1 MAKKRRNGEGTW
13 GNKTI
18 SGIPYVF
25 YRDAEGK
32 YFYGKTEKAV
42 KAKIKQANSVSKI
55 VASDEKEQTFGEY
68 MLLWLQSIRTGI
80 EPTTY
85 QSYLDAVNA
94 RLINYKAYDLANV
107 RLAELSSKMLQ
118 DYLNSL
124 AERYSL
130 NSIKKVWGLIK
141 TCVRYAEA
149 KKDIEP
155 MYLRVT
161 VTTPSEANVSVKKK
175 KIQVPSAE
183 EMRLIYEEAVKS
195 CANGSK
201 KYGNAAY
208 VIILIMYTGMRVS
221 EAIGLQWKDV
231 DIERRQITVNRSL
244 AMIREDKDGE
254 SSYCYKMKTTK
265 SENSRRKI
273 SLPDKALEALCYFKQ
288 YYTDE
293 DGFVCVNGKNQN
305 HYARRQIERT
315 LERIVKNSKC
325 RTKNYSP
332 HSLRH
337 GYGSI
342 LLSMGTDIKIVSE
355 LLGHSDVSFTYN
367 VYIDIFDRDKQE
379 AVMKLNQI

>member
-1 MAKKRRNGEGTW
+1 MAGKRKNGEGSW
-13 GNKTI
+13 GKKKI
-18 SGIPYVF
+18 HGDEYF
-25 YRDAEGK
+25 YYRNADGR
-32 YFYGKTEKAV
+32 YFYGKTEKDV
-42 KAKIKQANSVSKI
+42 RVKIKESKTGKQP
-55 VASDEKEQTFGEY
+55 EKKNAREMTFGEY
-68 MLLWLQSIRTGI
+68 VLAWLESIRTGI
-80 EPTTY
+80 EATTY

-107 RLAELSSKMLQ
+107 KLSELSDKMFQ

-124 AERYSL
+124 AEKYSL

-141 TCVRYAEA
+141 TCVQYAEA
-149 KKDIEP
+149 KKDIKP
-155 MYLRVT
+155 LYLKVT

-175 KIQVPSAE
+175 DISIPSAE
-183 EMRLIYEEAVKS
+183 EVQMIYEEAMSS
-195 CANGSK
+195 CSNGAK

-231 DIERRQITVNRSL
+231 DIERREIAVNQSL
-244 AMIREDKDGE
+244 AMIREDKAGK
-254 SSYCYKMKTTK
+254 SSYSYKVKAAKTK
-265 SENSRRKI
+265 DSRRKI
-273 SLPDKALEALCYFKQ
+273 VLPDKAVEALKYFRQ
-288 YYTDE
+288 YYTD
-293 DGFVCVNGKNQN
+293 DNDFVCVNAKNQN
-305 HYARRQIERT
+305 HYTRRQIERSM
-315 LERIVKNSKC
+315 ERIVENSRC
-325 RTKNYSP
+325 QTKNYTP

-367 VYIDIFDRDKQE
+367 VYIGIFDRDKHD

>member
-1 MAKKRRNGEGTW
+1 MASRRKNGEGSW
-13 GNKTI
+13 GTKKI
-18 SGIPYVF
+18 HGDDYVY
-25 YRDAEGK
+25 YRDIDGK
-32 YFYGKTEKAV
+32 YYYGRSSKIV
-42 KAKIKQANSVSKI
+42 KEKIKQDKSKAKTAAPDI
-55 VASDEKEQTFGEY
+55 AKQTFGEY
-68 MLLWLQSIRTGI
+68 MLSWLESIRTGI
-80 EPTTY
+80 EATTY

-94 RLINYKAYDLANV
+94 RLINYKIYDLANV
-107 RLAELSSKMLQ
+107 RLKDLKDKMFQ
-118 DYLNSL
+118 DYLDSL

-155 MYLRVT
+155 LFLDVT
-161 VTTPSEANVSVKKK
+161 VKTPSEANVSVKKK
-175 KIQVPSAE
+175 EISIPSAE
-183 EMRLIYEEAVKS
+183 EVQMIYEEAMRT
-195 CANGSK
+195 CANGAR

-208 VIILIMYTGMRVS
+208 VITLIMYTGMRVS

-231 DIERRQITVNRSL
+231 DIERREIAINQSL
-244 AMIREDKDGE
+244 AMIREDNDGG
-254 SSYCYKMKTTK
+254 SSYSYKVKAAKTK
-265 SENSRRKI
+265 DSKRKI
-273 SLPDKALEALCYFKQ
+273 VLPDKALEAMLYFRQ

-293 DGFVCVNGKNQN
+293 DDFVCVNDKNRN
-305 HYARRQIERT
+305 HYTRRQVERT
-315 LERIVKNSKC
+315 MERIVRNSRC
-325 RTKNYSP
+325 QEKNYTP

-367 VYIDIFDRDKQE
+367 VYIGIFDRDKHD

>member
-13 GNKTI
+13 GNKII

-42 KAKIKQANSVSKI
+42 KAKIKQTNSMSKI
-55 VASDEKEQTFGEY
+55 GVSDKREQTFGEY
-68 MLLWLQSIRTGI
+68 MLLWLQSIKTGI

-94 RLINYKAYDLANV
+94 RVINYKAYDLANV

-141 TCVRYAEA
+141 TCIRYAEA

-155 MYLRVT
+155 MYLQVT

-175 KIQVPSAE
+175 KIQVPSVE
-183 EMRLIYEEAVKS
+183 EVRLIYEEAVKS

-208 VIILIMYTGMRVS
+208 AIILIMYTGMRVS
-221 EAIGLQWKDV
+221 ETIGLQWKDV
-231 DIERRQITVNRSL
+231 DMDRRQITVNRSL
-244 AMIREDKDGE
+244 AMIRDDKDGE
-254 SSYCYKMKTTK
+254 SSYCYKFKATKTK
-265 SENSRRKI
+265 DSRRKI
-273 SLPDKALEALCYFKQ
+273 SLPDKAIEALCYFKQ

-305 HYARRQIERT
+305 HYTRRQIERT
-315 LERIVKNSKC
+315 LNRIVENSQC
-325 RTKNYSP
+325 QIKNYSP

-367 VYIDIFDRDKQE
+367 VYIDIFDRDKYD